1 VLDLSAYVLWGWLRR
16 LADELLISPRRR
28 LMANLETQ
36 SLTQTGMVEVSGWD
50 EDEVFFVERSQLAWD
65 EYAGKRVTLSMMLS
79 EGSIIFVRP
88 IQPTALHRANPIPY
102 VAEFL
107 GCNPE
112 GNHQFRLN
120 GVQPRHSREDY
131 TVN

>member
-1 VLDLSAYVLWGWLRR
+1 M
-16 LADELLISPRRR
+16 ADELLFSLRRR
-28 LMANLETQ
+28 PMANSETQ

-50 EDEVFFVERSQLAWD
+50 ENEVFFVERSELGWD
-65 EYAGKRVTLSMMLS
+65 EYAGKHVTLSRMLS

-88 IQPTALHRANPIPY
+88 IQPMALHRANPIPY
-102 VAEFL
+102 EAEFL
-107 GCNPE
+107 GRSPE

-120 GVQPRHSREDY
+120 GVQPRHNRENF

>member
-1 VLDLSAYVLWGWLRR
+1 MLRVVA
-16 LADELLISPRRR
+16 LPLMADELLFCLWRR

-36 SLTQTGMVEVSGWD
+36 SVTQTGMVEVSGWD
-50 EDEVFFVERSQLAWD
+50 EDEIFFVEWSELGLD
-65 EYAGKRVTLSMMLS
+65 KLAGKHLTLSRMLA
-79 EGSIIFVRP
+79 EGSIIFVRL
-88 IQPTALHRANPIPY
+88 IQPTAQHRANPIPY
-102 VAEFL
+102 EAEFV

-112 GNHQFRLN
+112 GNHQFRLI

>member
-1 VLDLSAYVLWGWLRR
+1 M
-16 LADELLISPRRR
+16 ADELLFSPRRR
-28 LMANLETQ
+28 SMANLETQ

-50 EDEVFFVERSQLAWD
+50 EDEVFFVERSALGWD
-65 EYAGKRVTLSMMLS
+65 EYAGKHVTLTRMLS

-88 IQPTALHRANPIPY
+88 IQPTALHRPNPIPY
-102 VAEFL
+102 EAEFV
-107 GCNPE
+107 GCSPD

-120 GVQPRHSREDY
+120 GVQPRHSRENF

>member
-1 VLDLSAYVLWGWLRR
+1 MV
-16 LADELLISPRRR
+16 
-28 LMANLETQ
+28 NLETQ

-50 EDEVFFVERSQLAWD
+50 EDEVFFVERSELGWD
-65 EYAGKRVTLSMMLS
+65 KYAGKNVTLTRMLT

-88 IQPTALHRANPIPY
+88 IQPMALYRANPIAY
-102 VAEFL
+102 EAEFVS
-107 GCNPE
+107 CSPE

-120 GVQPRHSREDY
+120 GVQPRHSRGNY

>member
-1 VLDLSAYVLWGWLRR
+1 
-16 LADELLISPRRR
+16 
-28 LMANLETQ
+28 MANLETQ
-36 SLTQTGMVEVSGWD
+36 SLTQTGMVEVSGCD
-50 EDEVFFVERSQLAWD
+50 EDEVFFVERSELGWD
-65 EYAGKRVTLSMMLS
+65 ESAGKLVTLTRMLS

-102 VAEFL
+102 EAEFV
-107 GCNPE
+107 GCSSE

-120 GVQPRHSREDY
+120 GVQPRHSRDNY

>member
-1 VLDLSAYVLWGWLRR
+1 
-16 LADELLISPRRR
+16 
-28 LMANLETQ
+28 MANLETQ

-50 EDEVFFVERSQLAWD
+50 EDEIFFVERSELGWD
-65 EYAGKRVTLSMMLS
+65 EYAGKHVTLSRMLS

-88 IQPTALHRANPIPY
+88 IQPTALHRANAIPY
-102 VAEFL
+102 EAEFVS
-107 GCNPE
+107 CSSE

-120 GVQPRHSREDY
+120 GVQPRHSRDNY